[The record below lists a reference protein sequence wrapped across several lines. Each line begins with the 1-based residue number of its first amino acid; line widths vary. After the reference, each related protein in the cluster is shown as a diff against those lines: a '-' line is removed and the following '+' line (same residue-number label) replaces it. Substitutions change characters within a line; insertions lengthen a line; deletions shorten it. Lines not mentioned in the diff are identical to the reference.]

1 MDIETAS
8 TTCSSGNTTPS
19 FLKHSKVQVKHKT
32 SSIRRQAISGLT
44 YLENEISS
52 SSLSSPHHTPAYN
65 CKSPDIT
72 RAPKSPVFQ
81 RRRASSIAAVTETPY
96 DFHRCFKTDDPPWEK
111 GVDSSLEHHSR
122 CEQVK
127 CLIFF
132 DERNFIIF
140 SFYLLEIS
148 LPQANLQ

>member
-32 SSIRRQAISGLT
+32 SSIRRQAISGIT
-44 YLENEISS
+44 YLDNEISS
-52 SSLSSPHHTPAYN
+52 SSLSSPHHTTAY

-111 GVDSSLEHHSR
+111 NVDSSLEHHSR

-132 DERNFIIF
+132 YNFFFVIA
-140 SFYLLEIS
+140 EIS
-148 LPQANLQ
+148 LPQVNLQ

>member
-32 SSIRRQAISGLT
+32 SSMRRQAISGLT
-44 YLENEISS
+44 YLENDISS
-52 SSLSSPHHTPAYN
+52 SSLSSPHHTTAYN

-111 GVDSSLEHHSR
+111 TVDSSLEHHSR
-122 CEQVK
+122 CE
-127 CLIFF
+127 
-132 DERNFIIF
+132 
-140 SFYLLEIS
+140 
-148 LPQANLQ
+148 